1 MGGMKLM
8 QILVLLG
15 MYFDAAVTFVINS
28 LKIVFRFALAIM
40 CTDTQAKVGNLASGV
55 TDFFYAQ
62 EEPAPEELNPSLPLS
77 KKNHQTDLWADAHLD
92 LFR

>member
-15 MYFDAAVTFVINS
+15 MYFDAAIAFVINS

-40 CTDTQAKVGNLASGV
+40 CTDTQAKVGNLA
-55 TDFFYAQ
+55 
-62 EEPAPEELNPSLPLS
+62 
-77 KKNHQTDLWADAHLD
+77 
-92 LFR
+92 